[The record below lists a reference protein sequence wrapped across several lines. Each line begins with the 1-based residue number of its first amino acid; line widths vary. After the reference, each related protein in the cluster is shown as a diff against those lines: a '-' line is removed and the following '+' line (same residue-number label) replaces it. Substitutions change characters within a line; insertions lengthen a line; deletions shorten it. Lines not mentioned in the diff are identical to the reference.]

1 MLENAKEIIK
11 VDDVTYIYSNS
22 SDEEENAS
30 AAKQVNGVKGVS
42 LSIYEG
48 EFLAIV
54 GHNGSGK
61 STLAKLLNGLLA
73 PQQGK
78 VEAFGFD
85 TSGKDVYEVLRRV
98 GMVFQNPD
106 NQMVASIVEDDVAFG
121 PENLGV
127 PQPEIVERVKWALSA
142 VKMSDYADK
151 TPTRMSGGQK
161 QRVAIAGVL
170 ALKPRVIVLDESTAM
185 LDPQGRKEVIDTVM
199 RLNKEENMTIVLIT
213 HFMDEVIM
221 ADRVIA
227 MDGGRIVMSGT
238 PKEIFSQEDRIKEIG
253 LDLPVI
259 STLAHALNKRGFA
272 LDTDIFD
279 VEELGEEICQS
290 LSKT

>member
-11 VDDVTYIYSNS
+11 VDDVTYIYRNS

-127 PQPEIVERVKWALSA
+127 PQPEIVERVKWARSA

>member
-11 VDDVTYIYSNS
+11 VDDVTYIYRNS

-127 PQPEIVERVKWALSA
+127 PQPEIMERVKWALSA

-213 HFMDEVIM
+213 NFMDEVIM